1 MLQVLIAISQK
12 FYYRKEAWGYA
23 KVIHEKSGQVF
34 EILKTVGTQMP
45 AWKEKKEKDE

>member
-23 KVIHEKSGQVF
+23 KVIHKKRV
-34 EILKTVGTQMP
+34 
-45 AWKEKKEKDE
+45 EKKMDKGPRYLKQWVLGCPLGKKR